1 MISIAI
7 PQEQRCFT
15 FLFYVAGN
23 STAAEEKLCLCDG
36 SSALKG
42 QTSLDY
48 GTACKKRIDRPMK
61 SFCVC
66 HVACK
71 TAEFEADAFASWNYI
86 GITKQHSDLDLVE
99 GVEDTS
105 VANPCVL
112 VCHGFK
118 LL

>member
-7 PQEQRCFT
+7 PLAQRCFT
-15 FLFYVAGN
+15 FLFYAAGN
-23 STAAEEKLCLCDG
+23 STAAEKKLCLCDG

-48 GTACKKRIDRPMK
+48 GTAMK

-71 TAEFEADAFASWNYI
+71 TAEFEADAFALAEETILELYRN
-86 GITKQHSDLDLVE
+86 H
-99 GVEDTS
+99 
-105 VANPCVL
+105 
-112 VCHGFK
+112 
-118 LL
+118 